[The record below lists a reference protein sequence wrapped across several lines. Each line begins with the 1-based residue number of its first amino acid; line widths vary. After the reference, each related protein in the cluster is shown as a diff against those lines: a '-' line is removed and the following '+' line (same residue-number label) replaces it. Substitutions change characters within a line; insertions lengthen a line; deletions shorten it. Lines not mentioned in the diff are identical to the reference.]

1 MSTSSISLDLPIHIT
16 ENWCHCWIII
26 HWDIISVLMILKSA
40 FHLTVCHAT
49 HLYSCC
55 LLSFDEVQSWMASSN
70 SSLTHQTKFL
80 LLGTPQQLKKF
91 DRLKSLKLG
100 DSTVQLVDAACKLGV
115 VLSSTTSLT
124 GHVNSNCKSSY
135 MLVCDIRRIRSYVPM
150 SVRIALAKC
159 ISFQSPRLL

>member
-1 MSTSSISLDLPIHIT
+1 MPLLDNHSLGYHFCADDTQICISFDSLSCDSS
-16 ENWCHCWIII
+16 
-26 HWDIISVLMILKSA
+26 VQ
-40 FHLTVCHAT
+40 
-49 HLYSCC
+49 
-55 LLSFDEVQSWMASSN
+55 LLSAVFDEVQSWMASSN

-100 DSTVQLVDAACKLGV
+100 DSTVQLVDAARNLGV

-124 GHVNSNCKSSY
+124 GHVNTNCKSSY
-135 MLVCDIRRIRSYVPM
+135 MFICDIRRIRSYVPM
-150 SVRIALAKC
+150 SVRISLAKC